1 MSNLNFDTLFLDSIY
16 KDLFE
21 RYCIRQ
27 GLITKRFDDY
37 IEQSAKDLETLKS
50 PLRGIKQLLIWLT
63 LFEFIDSNSSI
74 YDFSKLV
81 DIGLVK
87 ESNFLSDP
95 KDKSDIFCGEY
106 YDIAI
111 DLMRIY
117 KHDIIKH
124 IKNKD
129 KQELKSLQLY
139 AESRDF
145 WRKIDPSQR
154 KFFCVDDHGNPLS
167 LEKNYDEIIENVDAL
182 YDAATSF
189 EDIEKRFEFMFI
201 WNRDISLDIGSIRDN
216 LMLGLYHSD
225 NNKLTFAS
233 TLFSNLFQSH
243 TIDCIDS
250 IYYTVQASLPNEVN
264 VMPMPQSLNDVLKMR
279 NSPYIKSFRSVM
291 EEWSSY
297 INSGEYVLAEKIKKD
312 LVRANR
318 QLEKLEKCKKFST
331 SPYTRVFN
339 LLGGQIPYLGN
350 ILGVLSFL
358 EPIAINHIQKKNG
371 WALLTKSI

>member
-1 MSNLNFDTLFLDSIY
+1 MSNLNFDTLFLDSVY
-16 KDLFE
+16 KNLFE

-37 IEQSAKDLETLKS
+37 IEQSAKDLEILKS

-63 LFEFIDSNSSI
+63 LFEFIDSDSSI
-74 YDFSKLV
+74 YDFSRLV

-95 KDKSDIFCGEY
+95 EVNSDIFCGEY
-106 YDIAI
+106 YDVAI

-145 WRKIDPSQR
+145 WKEIDPSQR
-154 KFFCVDDHGNPLS
+154 KFFCVDDHGNLLS
-167 LEKNYDEIIENVDAL
+167 LEKNYDEIIEKADAL
-182 YDAATSF
+182 YAAATSF
-189 EDIEKRFEFMFI
+189 EDIEKRFAFMLI
-201 WNRDISLDIGSIRDN
+201 WNRDINLDIGSIRDN

-225 NNKLTFAS
+225 NNKMTFAS

-318 QLEKLEKCKKFST
+318 QLEKLEKYKKFST

-358 EPIAINHIQKKNG
+358 EPLAINHTQKKNG